1 MSAINRKESLEI
13 ASQCSYFHIKK
24 LDRIVYAF
32 YDKVM
37 AEAKVSP
44 HQFSLLNSIYLA
56 QKKLTISEF
65 AKILA
70 MDRTTLTRNLDL
82 LVKNG
87 LVETAQSVEDSRKRI
102 FYLTPKGEK
111 TLLSEIPV
119 WKKAQEAFIE
129 KVSREKYQKLMEI
142 VKQFEEFQEI
152 LSKF

>member
-1 MSAINRKESLEI
+1 
-13 ASQCSYFHIKK
+13 
-24 LDRIVYAF
+24 
-32 YDKVM
+32 
-37 AEAKVSP
+37 
-44 HQFSLLNSIYLA
+44 
-56 QKKLTISEF
+56 
-65 AKILA
+65 